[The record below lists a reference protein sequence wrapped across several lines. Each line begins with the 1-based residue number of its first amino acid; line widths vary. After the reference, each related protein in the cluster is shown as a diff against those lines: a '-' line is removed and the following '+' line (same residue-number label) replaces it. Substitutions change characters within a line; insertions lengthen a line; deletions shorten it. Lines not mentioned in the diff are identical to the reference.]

1 MRVLGWVTGV
11 GVCMS
16 VRRLPLVSSQDAL
29 NTILPSSP
37 SLRCLVKGI
46 GGARDESLARFCS
59 MQFDRSQ
66 RLFAK
71 FGRHQPPR
79 ATTAEG

>member
-29 NTILPSSP
+29 NTILPSSL

-46 GGARDESLARFCS
+46 GGAHDESLAQVHV
-59 MQFDRSQ
+59 QFDRSQ

-71 FGRHQPPR
+71 FGQHQPPR